1 MTKIESGGVS
11 MTTKKVTEVA
21 HDYTFLNYEPPRP
34 QKYLNPQER
43 KKVAGPGMNPAPI
56 VFLPGHSKEKVGK
69 EPPPRYVDNG

>member
-1 MTKIESGGVS
+1 

-21 HDYTFLNYEPPRP
+21 HDYTFLNYRLPRP

-43 KKVAGPGMNPAPI
+43 KKVAGLGMNPAPI

-69 EPPPRYVDNG
+69 ETPPRYVDNG